1 MPKKANAGA
10 ASVATRTSAASEERE
25 SVSVDLRCEREEWR
39 EVYLDE
45 VINNEE
51 RVVRSA
57 INICEARGAAMNKRR
72 ESSITSTSAK
82 RIVG

>member
-51 RVVRSA
+51 RVSEWCVVQSTFA
-57 INICEARGAAMNKRR
+57 KPEAPP
-72 ESSITSTSAK
+72 
-82 RIVG
+82 

>member
-10 ASVATRTSAASEERE
+10 ASDATRTSAASEERERE

-51 RVVRSA
+51 RVSEWCVVQSTFA
-57 INICEARGAAMNKRR
+57 KPEAPP
-72 ESSITSTSAK
+72 
-82 RIVG
+82 